1 MFFDMKDEQSAD
13 GPPGELLYT
22 AISSGGTVYKF
33 YRFRS
38 EDGVVD
44 YYDEDGNNSKKFL
57 LRKPVRGNDV
67 RLTSGF
73 GVRFHPLLNTR
84 KMHTGVDWA
93 CAVGTPII
101 AAGNGTIEEVGH
113 KGYYGN
119 YIRIRHGNGYQTAYG
134 HMSRF
139 ADVHPGMKVRQ
150 GQVIGYVGSTGLSTG
165 PHVHFEV
172 LVNNRFVDPMSIQV
186 PRERKLEGKDL
197 AEFQKERARIE
208 ELMHRAPVMTAN
220 K

>member
-1 MFFDMKDEQSAD
+1 MD

-22 AISSGGTVYKF
+22 AMNSGGTVSKF
-33 YRFRS
+33 YRFRTP
-38 EDGVVD
+38 DGVID
-44 YYDEDGNNSKKFL
+44 YYDDDGNNSKKFL
-57 LRKPVRGNDV
+57 IRKPVRGDNV

-93 CAVGTPII
+93 CPHGTPII

-119 YIRIRHGNGYQTAYG
+119 YIRIRHANGYQTAYG

-139 ADVHPGMKVRQ
+139 AQ
-150 GQVIGYVGSTGLSTG
+150 GI
-165 PHVHFEV
+165 
-172 LVNNRFVDPMSIQV
+172 
-186 PRERKLEGKDL
+186 
-197 AEFQKERARIE
+197 RARNE
-208 ELMHRAPVMTAN
+208 SPPRRHHRLCRIDRAVVRSARALRSARQQPLRRSDVNSRCRVNASSPTRTCRTSRKSARGS
-220 K
+220 KT

>member
-1 MFFDMKDEQSAD
+1 MKDDQSTD

-22 AISSGGTVYKF
+22 AIASGGATYKF

-38 EDGVVD
+38 SDGVVD

-57 LRKPVRGNDV
+57 IRKPVRGENV

-73 GVRFHPLLNTR
+73 GIRFHPLLNTR

-93 CAVGTPII
+93 CALGTPII
-101 AAGNGTIEEVGH
+101 AAGNGTIEEEGH

-119 YIRIRHGNGYQTAYG
+119 YIRIRHANGYQTAYG

-139 ADVHPGMKVRQ
+139 GKFRCWRQ
-150 GQVIGYVGSTGLSTG
+150 GPPGPGHRLCRIDRPVVGPARALRSPCQQPLRRPDVDSG
-165 PHVHFEV
+165 PAGA
-172 LVNNRFVDPMSIQV
+172 Q
-186 PRERKLEGKDL
+186 
-197 AEFQKERARIE
+197 
-208 ELMHRAPVMTAN
+208 T
-220 K
+220 